1 MTTHG
6 RQFLV
11 AGIAAASALV
21 LGTLVAPAAV
31 ADSGRA
37 RIQVQDRCDPTTF
50 NAFGQAIGL
59 GDICSKNGG
68 VTFAEFAAALNLHDG
83 GHDAWRF
90 SRTDTHVD
98 SGQALTITNE
108 GGEAHSFTEVKAFG
122 RNLVPPGAE
131 ALNNAV
137 PETALA
143 VPAENPGPTFMLPG
157 GGRSVAGLSPGTH
170 HFQCLIH
177 PWMRTTVEVR

>member
-1 MTTHG
+1 MTAHG

-11 AGIAAASALV
+11 AGIAAAAALV

-37 RIQVQDRCDPTTF
+37 QIQVQDRCDPATF
-50 NAFGQAIGL
+50 NAFARSIGSP
-59 GDICSKNGG
+59 DICFKSGG

-83 GHDAWRF
+83 GHGAWAF

-98 SGQALTITNE
+98 RGQTLSITNV
-108 GGEAHSFTEVKAFG
+108 GGEVHSFTEVKAFG
-122 RNLVPPGAE
+122 RNVLPPGAD

-137 PETALA
+137 PETTFAA
-143 VPAENPGPTFMLPG
+143 PVGDPGPTFLPPG
-157 GGRSVAGLSPGTH
+157 GSHSVAGLSPGTH
-170 HFQCLIH
+170 LFQCLIH
-177 PWMRTTVEVR
+177 PWMRATVEVR